1 MSRTSLVFTRISPR
15 LHFFSFLSVISNSHY
30 IFAILSSFCVQ
41 KDSRLCFC
49 HFLFFLISS
58 DFAYLYFFHCILIFH
73 VHFLIYFSA
82 FIFCLL
88 FVNLVFL
95 FFFFLTYIWI
105 FMFLS
110 RHKCLL
116 LLLFLFHVL
125 SYSLRHFFYLHI
137 LLQIDIS
144 FSFYVSGPSVHSS
157 TPPFSRSPSL
167 RKFSQHPLV
176 NHFHL
181 FLFQFCQL
189 NAMFY
194 SFYCYPFPFILYC
207 LWFFIHALFLT

>member
-88 FVNLVFL
+88 FVNLVLLFFSFSRTYEYL
-95 FFFFLTYIWI
+95 CFSLVINVYFCFFFF
-105 FMFLS
+105 FMFFRIHYDISSICISCFRLIY
-110 RHKCLL
+110 R
-116 LLLFLFHVL
+116 FLFMYQVPA
-125 SYSLRHFFYLHI
+125 FI
-137 LLQIDIS
+137 LL
-144 FSFYVSGPSVHSS
+144 
-157 TPPFSRSPSL
+157 
-167 RKFSQHPLV
+167 PL
-176 NHFHL
+176 
-181 FLFQFCQL
+181 
-189 NAMFY
+189 
-194 SFYCYPFPFILYC
+194 PFPVLLRFVNFPSIPL
-207 LWFFIHALFLT
+207 LTISISSYFNSVS